1 MSIKNRAEEAATL
14 QIYPKRAKLL
24 LLLDFF
30 RSETDEQHPKTV
42 ADIIEYLSSKG
53 IEVERKSVYSD
64 IKLLREL
71 DYDVIKVTNGGEVA
85 YFLADELFEQA
96 EAEIFASAVSAAKFV
111 TQKKSTE
118 LLNKLSKLF
127 SKEQARVFHK
137 RLELARTKKTKNKE
151 VYYNIDKIVTAT
163 NDAKRISF
171 QYFEYL
177 PDKTQQVRKRGE
189 KYHATPYVL
198 MWFEDA
204 LYMVCNIDK
213 YDNLS
218 HFRVDRMTNIEVLN
232 EQARHIDEVSEY
244 KNYLDFDE
252 YHSSVFNMFGGQ
264 RKNVRIRFH
273 ESLATAVFDRFGL
286 DVIVTDIKDGFF
298 TISAN
303 VRVSPGFISWLT
315 LFADKAKVLSPGSLI
330 KEIKTMISALTTV
343 YKE

>member
-1 MSIKNRAEEAATL
+1 MQL
-14 QIYPKRAKLL
+14 YPKRAKLL
-24 LLLDFF
+24 LLLNFF
-30 RSETDEQHPKTV
+30 RRDTDEQHPKSV
-42 ADIIEYLSSKG
+42 ADIIEHLSDQG
-53 IEVERKSVYSD
+53 VEVERKSVYSD

-71 DYDVIKVTNGGEVA
+71 DYDIVKVSGGGEVA
-85 YFLADELFEQA
+85 YFLPDELFEQA

-111 TQKKSTE
+111 TQEKSTE
-118 LLNKLSKLF
+118 LLGKLSQLF
-127 SKEQARVFHK
+127 SKEQAKVFHK

-163 NDAKRISF
+163 NEARRISF

-177 PDKTQQVRKRGE
+177 PDKTQQMRKEGE

-218 HFRVDRMTNIEVLN
+218 HFRVDRMTNIQVL
-232 EQARHIDEVSEY
+232 EKKARHIDEVSEY

-286 DVIVTDIKDGFF
+286 DVMVSDIKDGSF

-315 LFADKAKVLSPGSLI
+315 LFGDKAEVLSPGSLI
-330 KEIKTMISALTTV
+330 KEIKTMISSLTIV
-343 YKE
+343 YKD

>member
-1 MSIKNRAEEAATL
+1 L

-24 LLLDFF
+24 LLLNFLKE
-30 RSETDEQHPKTV
+30 ETDEQNPKS
-42 ADIIEYLSSKG
+42 AAQIIEYLKEHG
-53 IEVERKSVYSD
+53 VEVERKSVYSD

-71 DYDVIKVTNGGEVA
+71 DYDIVKVSGGGEVA
-85 YFLADELFEQA
+85 YFLADGVFEIA

-111 TQKKSTE
+111 TQEKSTE
-118 LLNKLSKLF
+118 LLSKLSSLF
-127 SKEQARVFHK
+127 SRAQARSFHE

-163 NDAKRISF
+163 NEAKRISF

-177 PDKTQQVRKRGE
+177 PDKTQRMRKGGE

-218 HFRVDRMTNIEVLN
+218 HFRVDRMTNIEVLDKT
-232 EQARHIDEVSEY
+232 ARHIDEVSEY
-244 KNYLDFDE
+244 KNYLDFNE
-252 YHSSVFNMFGGQ
+252 YHSSVFNMFGGE

-286 DVIVTDIKDGFF
+286 EVMVNDIKEGWF
-298 TISAN
+298 TVSAK

-315 LFADKAKVLSPGSLI
+315 LFGDKAVVLSPSSLI
-330 KEIKTMISALTTV
+330 KEIKTMISALTIV
-343 YKE
+343 YTD